1 MTDKKAGDRM
11 YCEKCGSKIS
21 AGDRFCEKCGSP
33 VTQIVQ
39 DGQEKNIR
47 KSYKGWIIGG
57 VTGCIGMAAI
67 IILFGMGVFGGRD
80 GKKKPDDI
88 AASQP
93 EITAVV
99 TEPPSASS
107 EPEETDAPSVSPESE
122 ATPYPEKEDGKR
134 KRSEQEEIS
143 EEEEQEDEYMVF
155 NTPEEA
161 YTDYLQLFI
170 DAVNTG
176 KTTDLAV
183 VMDGK
188 CHEQQCTVAE
198 NYYSRGIRE
207 ELQSYSILSVKEVN
221 KECVKI
227 TAKEKIKVFYNDG
240 TAKTVKQKYRYT
252 LKLLSHKWYITN
264 MKSAS

>member
-33 VTQIVQ
+33 VMQIVQ

-57 VTGCIGMAAI
+57 VIGCIGMAAI

-80 GKKKPDDI
+80 EKKKPDDI

-93 EITAVV
+93 EVTAVV

-122 ATPYPEKEDGKR
+122 ATPYKEK
-134 KRSEQEEIS
+134 
-143 EEEEQEDEYMVF
+143 EDEYMVF

-176 KTTDLAV
+176 KTTDLIV

-227 TAKEKIKVFYNDG
+227 TAKEKIKVFCNDG